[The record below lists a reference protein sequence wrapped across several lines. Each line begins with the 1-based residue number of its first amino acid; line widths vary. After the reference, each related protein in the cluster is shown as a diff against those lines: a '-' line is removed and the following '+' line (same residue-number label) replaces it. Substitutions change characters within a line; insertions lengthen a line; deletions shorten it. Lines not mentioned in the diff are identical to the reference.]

1 MKSTEIGFAGAD
13 IIGKRYVLCVID
25 HEGKHPRYARGR
37 SDTVKGREKFF
48 ATIPPETPL
57 MIVESELAVLSL
69 HLLGESRVYIQK
81 ETEGYAVWERA
92 GVNRG
97 ERMAIFAAKLL
108 YSTSQ
113 QIPLTERQQLKL
125 LEIQGRELE
134 RIQRITDG
142 SLSIIEKKYKRGG
155 VQPKLMFHR
164 PLKTS
169 IKAGWDSLWLRK
181 RRAKILPPHL
191 QRMTRVFSLDSTDC
205 LKP

>member
-97 ERMAIFAAKLL
+97 ERMAIFCSKASLL
-108 YSTSQ
+108 NFPADSTYRETA
-113 QIPLTERQQLKL
+113 TETP
-125 LEIQGRELE
+125 GD
-134 RIQRITDG
+134 T
-142 SLSIIEKKYKRGG
+142 
-155 VQPKLMFHR
+155 
-164 PLKTS
+164 
-169 IKAGWDSLWLRK
+169 RK
-181 RRAKILPPHL
+181 RAGEDPAHYRRK
-191 QRMTRVFSLDSTDC
+191 SLHH
-205 LKP
+205 